1 MQSCTLATKML
12 LLTTA
17 TAKALDQCNDV
28 VYDALSDD
36 QQKIHVILITI
47 ISAYIAFF
55 INLHSNGKSKN
66 KTMYMCCICLLAQR
80 LRRYFN
86 DERVEKF
93 GR

>member
-1 MQSCTLATKML
+1 ML
-12 LLTTA
+12 LLSTA
-17 TAKALDQCNDV
+17 TAKALDQRNVV

-55 INLHSNGKSKN
+55 INLHSNGKSK
-66 KTMYMCCICLLAQR
+66 KRTIYMCCICLSAQR
-80 LRRYFN
+80 ICRYFK

>member
-1 MQSCTLATKML
+1 M
-12 LLTTA
+12 TA
-17 TAKALDQCNDV
+17 TAKALDQRNVV

-55 INLHSNGKSKN
+55 INLHTNGKSK
-66 KTMYMCCICLLAQR
+66 KRTMYMCCIYSSAQQ